1 MAMDHTVCPGSKK
14 MRSPTPES
22 LKCRCCGY
30 EVEIWSD
37 ELRVECPHCKSPV
50 MRKGLSSCLDWC
62 KMGKQCVG
70 EAVFNSYMEN
80 RSVSIRQQLFKELE
94 AVSGGEKRLIDRAAA
109 VVAIAEELN
118 KTENG
123 EWNIVVPAAILQAIG
138 PTAVTPAEASQT
150 VRKILLKIGMRM
162 EDIEIIGN
170 VLAHFRA
177 PACGEAASQ
186 NCKIIHDA
194 VLLAEADEKSAEKV
208 PPDPDAIRPSTS
220 DFLTPTGVAMAKKL
234 SL

>member
-22 LKCRCCGY
+22 LKCQCCGY

-37 ELRVECPHCKSPV
+37 ELRAECPRCKSPV
-50 MRKGLSSCLDWC
+50 MRKGISSCLDWC

-70 EAVFNSYMEN
+70 EAIFNSYMEN

-118 KTENG
+118 KKENG

-138 PTAVTPAEASQT
+138 PTAVNPAEASQT

-162 EDIEIIGN
+162 EDIEVIGN
-170 VLAHFRA
+170 VLAHYRA

-194 VLLAEADEKSAEKV
+194 ALLAEAGDKGKGKTL
-208 PPDPDAIRPSTS
+208 PDAMPLSSS
-220 DFLTPTGVAMAKKL
+220 DFLTPTGVEMAKKL